1 MAIDDYTLYHS
12 TVSISV
18 LASLSVLPIIVD
30 TPISCLSNDRYT
42 EIDLMIIKINHGLY
56 VKILKSVLRLF
67 IQ

>member
-1 MAIDDYTLYHS
+1 M
-12 TVSISV
+12 SISV